1 MIEYKNLINKLK
13 KINDE
18 IKNNKNNRITLLKLK
33 MEIKKIQKK
42 LKKLNK
48 EILESKTINTEDLL
62 NFLRNVLN
70 SYGKHYSLNKAIS
83 KPKDKE
89 GEEEYFFIC
98 DNNDHITK
106 QYIQENIGF
115 EGLTSIPFE
124 NAVVLK
130 DEKTTIVD
138 KQLNLKSIFKE
149 NPIIE
154 NALEQLMKLIENN
167 EKTPITELMKQVIEK
182 IEKEKNK
189 GRRR

>member
-13 KINDE
+13 KI
-18 IKNNKNNRITLLKLK
+18 
-33 MEIKKIQKK
+33 
-42 LKKLNK
+42 NK

-70 SYGKHYSLNKAIS
+70 NYGKHYSLNKAIS

-130 DEKTTIVD
+130 NENTTIVD
-138 KQLNLKSIFKE
+138 NQLNLKNIFKE

-167 EKTPITELMKQVIEK
+167 KKTPITELMKQVIEK